1 MGMLS
6 RFSRQKMREEDF
18 GPQTNDVLIVF
29 DDEQKTSDIKRINLI
44 QEDKV
49 MVIDEYV
56 IPIEDCVVT
65 NSAMGRNFFY
75 RAPTQ
80 SIMETKRLAQLEKS
94 IVLSKITNFKPK
106 PPESPVDFT
115 KIGLMIIIVISFI
128 VFGAVSCSNGKA
140 QHQEVPTQSYQ
151 KSDK

>member
-6 RFSRQKMREEDF
+6 KFSRQKMREEDF

-29 DDEQKTSDIKRINLI
+29 DDEQKTSDIKRINMI

-65 NSAMGRNFFY
+65 NSSMGRNFFY